1 MIKSINHLLSD
12 SGKCMKRSAIR
23 EILKHL
29 QEPGMISFAGGLPAP
44 ETFPVNDLKQIVCEI
59 LEKDGPDSLQYGTT
73 EGDPLLRRMLVERH
87 NRQGLKIGIDN
98 LIITSASQQAIDLLA
113 KVFLNPGDYVLCGL
127 PSYLGGI
134 NAFRLYEARM
144 KGVPLDKDGMMAD
157 KLEEAII
164 KIRKTGKR
172 IKFIYV
178 IPDFQNP
185 SGITLLEERR
195 LKIIDIAEK
204 YDLLIVEDSPYRE
217 IRFDG
222 KPQKL
227 MNELDTTGRVITLC
241 TFSKIFAPGFRVG
254 WIVGHPKILDKLV
267 MAKQTADLCTS
278 SFVQK
283 ILARYMEKGL
293 LEDNIKRTIELY
305 RERRNHMI
313 ACFMKYM
320 PSGVSWTEPQGG
332 LFLFVTLPPH
342 LNADEIFKKAIKKN
356 VAFVAGSSFFCNN
369 TGQNTMRINFSFSNK
384 EEIETGVKRLSDV
397 ICEEI
402 EPPAATLPIA
412 IGMSPFPR

>member
-1 MIKSINHLLSD
+1 
-12 SGKCMKRSAIR
+12 MKRSAIR

-44 ETFPVNDLKQIVCEI
+44 ETFPVNDLRQIVCEV

-73 EGDPLLRRMLVERH
+73 EGDPLLRKLLVERH

-98 LIITSASQQAIDLLA
+98 LIITSASQQALDLIA

-127 PSYLGGI
+127 PSYLGGL
-134 NAFRLYEARM
+134 NAFRLYGAKI
-144 KGVPLDKDGMMAD
+144 KGIPLDNDGMRTD
-157 KLEEAII
+157 ELESTINKVEKAG
-164 KIRKTGKR
+164 GK
-172 IKFIYV
+172 IKFIYL

-185 SGITLLEERR
+185 SGITLSEERR
-195 LKIIDIAEK
+195 LKIIQLAEK
-204 YDLLIVEDSPYRE
+204 HDLLIVEDSPYRE
-217 IRFDG
+217 IRFEG
-222 KPQKL
+222 IPQKL
-227 MNELDTTGRVITLC
+227 MNELDTTGRVVTLC

-254 WIVGHPKILDKLV
+254 WVVGHPLILDKLV

-305 RERRNHMI
+305 RERKTYMI
-313 ACFMKYM
+313 TCFKKYM
-320 PSGVSWTEPQGG
+320 PSGVKWTEPEGG
-332 LFLFVTLPPH
+332 LFLFVTLPTH
-342 LNADEIFKKAIKKN
+342 LDTDQIFKKSLLKN

-369 TGQNTMRINFSFSNK
+369 TGHNTMRINFSFSNK
-384 EEIETGVKRLSDV
+384 DEIETGVKRLADV
-397 ICEEI
+397 ICDEMN
-402 EPPAATLPIA
+402 PPK
-412 IGMSPFPR
+412 F

>member
-1 MIKSINHLLSD
+1 MITSIDQFLSN
-12 SGKCMKRSAIR
+12 SGKSMKRSAIR

-29 QEPGMISFAGGLPAP
+29 QKPGMISFAGGLPAP
-44 ETFPVNDLKQIVCEI
+44 ETFPINDLREIIDEI

-185 SGITLLEERR
+185 SGITLSEERR

-320 PSGVSWTEPQGG
+320 SSGVSWTEPQG
-332 LFLFVTLPPH
+332 
-342 LNADEIFKKAIKKN
+342 
-356 VAFVAGSSFFCNN
+356 
-369 TGQNTMRINFSFSNK
+369 
-384 EEIETGVKRLSDV
+384 
-397 ICEEI
+397 
-402 EPPAATLPIA
+402 
-412 IGMSPFPR
+412 